1 MPLADAQGF
10 GAKGRGASP
19 PLRHDKGDAAMKGGV
34 VMAGHGH
41 YLPERIV
48 ANAEIEAAMG
58 LFPGWI
64 EARTGICV
72 RHYAAAGQAVSD
84 LAIPAGD
91 MALKQAGV
99 VSDEVGLLL
108 LATSTP
114 DHLLPPTAPLV
125 AHRLGLACG
134 AVDVAGACA
143 GFLHALML
151 GAGHVRMT
159 GQAVLV
165 IAANILSRRINPDD
179 IATRALFADAAG
191 AVVLTPSPNPAKG
204 PRATVLRSDGAG
216 YDQIRIARGGSRQP
230 YDGAAGGL
238 VMQMPDGRAVFAR
251 AVEGMVGAS
260 LEALSKADITAWA
273 PHQANGRILAQVAAR
288 LGLDRAEAL
297 GTLAR
302 HGNSS
307 AATMPLALS
316 CRAAEGPLPPGPM
329 LMTAFGAGLLWGAV
343 VWQN

>member
-1 MPLADAQGF
+1 MT
-10 GAKGRGASP
+10 
-19 PLRHDKGDAAMKGGV
+19 GGV
-34 VMAGHGH
+34 IMAGHGH
-41 YLPERIV
+41 YLPERRV
-48 ANAEIEAAMG
+48 PNAEIEAAMG
-58 LFPGWI
+58 LAPGWI
-64 EARTGICV
+64 AARTGIES
-72 RHYAAAGQAVSD
+72 RHYAAPDQAVSD
-84 LAIPAGD
+84 LAVPAGA
-91 MALKQAGV
+91 MALDRAGIAPG
-99 VSDEVGLLL
+99 DVGLLL

-125 AHRLGLACG
+125 AHRLGLGCG
-134 AVDVAGACA
+134 AMDLAGACA
-143 GFLHALML
+143 GFLQALVL
-151 GAGHVRMT
+151 GAGHVRLT

-165 IAANILSRRINPDD
+165 IAANILSRRINPED

-251 AVEGMVGAS
+251 AVDGMVSAS
-260 LEALSKADITAWA
+260 LEALSKAGLTPADITAWA